1 MGLAAREP
9 AMLSRSRPSVQS
21 APSSRQRRWSGRLD
35 VLNSIQVQD
44 RRLARAVHALPWEHF
59 ETPWSPLS
67 APRLNAM
74 VRMLEALS
82 LNGCESVLEI
92 GTGAGYRSAL
102 LGQLATHVFSLEISE
117 AVAASA
123 RQRLKRAGCDNV
135 DVITSDGS
143 LGFAGGGAYD
153 AILVGCACPDVP
165 NQLIHQLAEGGR
177 LVLPLGD
184 AMGQLIVRL
193 RRRVLA
199 VESTTVAPCT
209 LAPLKLRR
217 ERCSS
222 LPWLQVPS

>member
-123 RQRLKRAGCDNV
+123 RQRLKRA
-135 DVITSDGS
+135 
-143 LGFAGGGAYD
+143 
-153 AILVGCACPDVP
+153 
-165 NQLIHQLAEGGR
+165 
-177 LVLPLGD
+177 
-184 AMGQLIVRL
+184 
-193 RRRVLA
+193 
-199 VESTTVAPCT
+199 
-209 LAPLKLRR
+209 
-217 ERCSS
+217 
-222 LPWLQVPS
+222 